1 MKNKLYILPILIGL
15 SLALGLIL
23 GRQLANFYI
32 PKPPPPVPM
41 PITDIDTVPENPYKV
56 KLGKLI
62 DYIEEDYVDKV
73 NTDSIVDLTINSILR
88 KLDPHSTY
96 ISKND
101 IQEVAET
108 MSGKFVG
115 VGISFYMYNDTIAV
129 IKPVEGSDA
138 MHKGIRF
145 GDRILM
151 AGRDTLFKKHL
162 NTDKIKNILKGEME
176 SKVDLTIYRK
186 SSDSIFKLSIE
197 RKFIPIRSIDC
208 FYKVN
213 DTLGYIRM
221 NRFAETTTDEFTSA
235 LKALEKEGINCNL
248 TLLFSEAQARA
259 CAEAGVYLIS
269 PFVGRILDWYKAN
282 TDKKEYAPAED
293 PGVISVTK
301 IYNYYKQYGYK
312 TVVMGASFR
321 NVGEI
326 IELAGCDRLTIAPP
340 LLKTL
345 HETPNAVVRKLA
357 FQGEVQAKPQPL
369 TEAEF
374 YWQHNSDAMAV
385 EKLAEGIRKFAVDQ
399 GKLEEMLLSKW

>member
-1 MKNKLYILPILIGL
+1 MTNQLDSLRELTVVVADTGDIDAIRQYKPEDATTNPSLILSAAALPQYAALIDEAIAYGKQQSQDKAQQLVDAEDKLAVNIGLEILKLVPGRVSTEVDARLSYDTEATVAKARKLIALYEAAGINKNRILIKI
-15 SLALGLIL
+15 A
-23 GRQLANFYI
+23 
-32 PKPPPPVPM
+32 
-41 PITDIDTVPENPYKV
+41 
-56 KLGKLI
+56 
-62 DYIEEDYVDKV
+62 
-73 NTDSIVDLTINSILR
+73 
-88 KLDPHSTY
+88 STW
-96 ISKND
+96 
-101 IQEVAET
+101 Q
-108 MSGKFVG
+108 
-115 VGISFYMYNDTIAV
+115 
-129 IKPVEGSDA
+129 
-138 MHKGIRF
+138 GIR
-145 GDRILM
+145 
-151 AGRDTLFKKHL
+151 A
-162 NTDKIKNILKGEME
+162 
-176 SKVDLTIYRK
+176 
-186 SSDSIFKLSIE
+186 
-197 RKFIPIRSIDC
+197 
-208 FYKVN
+208 
-213 DTLGYIRM
+213 
-221 NRFAETTTDEFTSA
+221 AEI
-235 LKALEKEGINCNL
+235 LEKEGINCNL

-345 HETPNAVVRKLA
+345 HETPNAVVRKLG

-385 EKLAEGIRKFAVDQ
+385 EKLAEGIRKFAVEQ

>member
-1 MKNKLYILPILIGL
+1 MTNQLDSLRELTVVVADTGDIDAIRQYKPEDATTNPSLILSAAALPQYAPLIDEAIAYGKQQSQDKSQQLVDAEDKLAVNIGLEILKLVPGRVSTEVDARLSYDTDATVAKARKLIALYEAAGINKNRILIKI
-15 SLALGLIL
+15 A
-23 GRQLANFYI
+23 
-32 PKPPPPVPM
+32 
-41 PITDIDTVPENPYKV
+41 
-56 KLGKLI
+56 
-62 DYIEEDYVDKV
+62 
-73 NTDSIVDLTINSILR
+73 
-88 KLDPHSTY
+88 STW
-96 ISKND
+96 
-101 IQEVAET
+101 Q
-108 MSGKFVG
+108 
-115 VGISFYMYNDTIAV
+115 
-129 IKPVEGSDA
+129 
-138 MHKGIRF
+138 GIR
-145 GDRILM
+145 
-151 AGRDTLFKKHL
+151 A
-162 NTDKIKNILKGEME
+162 
-176 SKVDLTIYRK
+176 
-186 SSDSIFKLSIE
+186 
-197 RKFIPIRSIDC
+197 
-208 FYKVN
+208 
-213 DTLGYIRM
+213 
-221 NRFAETTTDEFTSA
+221 AEI
-235 LKALEKEGINCNL
+235 LEKEGINCNL

-345 HETPNAVVRKLA
+345 HETPNAVVRKLG